1 MRAAAG
7 IWGGRTAEERRA
19 ERRQRLIEAATEI
32 WSESGWAAVTMR
44 GVCSRASLNDRY
56 FYEDFADRDAV
67 LVAVWDSVRDELVTM
82 VRTLLAENTERRP
95 LEILHKGISM
105 VVERISDDPGR
116 AQILLGHHAGSSVL
130 ENRRASMLQLATELI
145 VVAARPYLK
154 LAADQAGLRID
165 TLLCIG
171 GFVEL
176 ISGWQAGLIDADA
189 QLVIDHAHRLGA
201 TLAARYLVDETLR
214 ERNA

>member
-1 MRAAAG
+1 MRSAVG

-56 FYEDFADRDAV
+56 FYEDFADRDAL

-95 LEILHKGISM
+95 LEILGKGTSI
-105 VVERISDDPGR
+105 VVERISGAPGR
-116 AQILLGHHAGSSVL
+116 AQILLGHHAGSAVL
-130 ENRRASMLQLATELI
+130 ENRRGSMLQLATELI
-145 VVAARPYLK
+145 VVAAGPYLK
-154 LAADQAGLRID
+154 PDADQAGLRID

-176 ISGWQAGLIDADA
+176 ISAWQAGLIDADA

-201 TLAARYLVDETLR
+201 TLAAQYLVG
-214 ERNA
+214 